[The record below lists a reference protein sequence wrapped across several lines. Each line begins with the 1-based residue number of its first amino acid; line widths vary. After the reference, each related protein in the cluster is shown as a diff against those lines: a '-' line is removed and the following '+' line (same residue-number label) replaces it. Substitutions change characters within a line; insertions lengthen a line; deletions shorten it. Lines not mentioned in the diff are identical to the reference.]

1 MLEPHVFALQ
11 SFANIAWNA
20 AENKQRGC
28 IRRLPNDPTEAGER
42 SRTNQGCGKADAGN
56 PTALMTSFR
65 SYPSPGLVADAVIRA
80 CFPAERATADLLAEV
95 REEAVSGDAG

>member
-1 MLEPHVFALQ
+1 
-11 SFANIAWNA
+11 
-20 AENKQRGC
+20 
-28 IRRLPNDPTEAGER
+28 
-42 SRTNQGCGKADAGN
+42 
-56 PTALMTSFR
+56 MTSFR